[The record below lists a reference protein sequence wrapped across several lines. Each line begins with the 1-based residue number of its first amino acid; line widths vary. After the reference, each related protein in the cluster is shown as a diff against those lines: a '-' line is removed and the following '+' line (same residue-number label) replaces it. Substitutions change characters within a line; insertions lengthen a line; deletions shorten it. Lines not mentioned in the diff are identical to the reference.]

1 MGYRDERIRRSYTRS
16 GNYRNVS
23 NGNNGDRNSNNRR
36 NTLRMRRR
44 RARQIKML
52 AAAAIVLVALLGV
65 LGIFKAVKGKK
76 ASAASTQKVKK
87 EETLEDFIKKND
99 LTMEDYP
106 QELLELLDR
115 NPEAKEFVWEYPLKK
130 NEHPEIDLSEYANT
144 QEMPL
149 LMQWDERW
157 GYKEYSGN
165 VMGLTGCGPTCLS
178 MVAMYLSKDTSRDPG
193 WMADFSTENGYA
205 AEGSGTAWALFSEGG
220 EKLGFDV
227 TEIPL
232 DEQRIADNLNVGNP
246 VVAVMGPGAF
256 TTDGHFI
263 VFTGYE
269 DGKIRVNDP
278 NSRANTEKSWDF
290 EEISGQ
296 IKQLWVF
303 RK

>member
-1 MGYRDERIRRSYTRS
+1 MGYR
-16 GNYRNVS
+16 NV
-23 NGNNGDRNSNNRR
+23 GDRRRYYTGISNRGGISRNGGRR
-36 NTLRMRRR
+36 INTLRRRR
-44 RARQIKML
+44 KRIRQIKML
-52 AAAAIVLVALLGV
+52 MAGALVFVIILGGAGLV
-65 LGIFKAVKGKK
+65 KAVKGKK
-76 ASAASTQKVKK
+76 TSAAPKQEAKK
-87 EETLEDFIKKND
+87 EETMEDFISKHD

-106 QELLELLDR
+106 SELLELLER
-115 NPEAKEFVWEYPLKK
+115 NPEAKQFVWEYPLKK
-130 NEHPEIDLSEYANT
+130 DEHPEIDLSEYADA

-205 AEGSGTAWALFSEGG
+205 AEGSGTAWTLFSEGG

-232 DEQRIADNLNVGNP
+232 DEKRIADNLEVGNP

-256 TTDGHFI
+256 TTEGHFI

-278 NSRANTEKSWDF
+278 NSRANTEKPWEF
-290 EEISGQ
+290 EEISSQ
-296 IKQLWVF
+296 IKQMWVF